1 MPNSQKKLADMDT
14 LANIFGESDKL
25 TPATQ
30 IIEEHAQAMPNASV
44 INGLRLYTVAKLM
57 EQNFPEE
64 QWVID
69 DLIPEGVTVMS
80 AAPASFKTW
89 LLLSIAAS
97 VACGTDLFGHFKPRQ
112 AGVLMIDEED
122 NPRLLQK
129 RLRMLGVPTDAPIHL
144 MIGQGFK
151 INATQ
156 VTKVIEFCENN
167 DVGLVTIDSLV
178 RVHNAKENDAVEMS
192 EVFAT
197 LRRFHKAGINVLL
210 THHNRKGKSENAGED
225 MRGSSDIF
233 AAVDCNLAIS
243 RSGDDLVMKQVKLRT
258 AQEIGD
264 VGLEVEA
271 NEDSLVLKF
280 LGITGPSRSK
290 QAEAIDQIQH
300 ILSTVNEAN
309 QMSLHKSLEDVDLKI
324 SIKTLRAAL
333 KKMATHKI
341 IIEERGKGNELLYRL
356 NNQ

>member
-1 MPNSQKKLADMDT
+1 MLQK
-14 LANIFGESDKL
+14 SDKL

-30 IIEEHAQAMPNASV
+30 IIEEYAQAMPNATV
-44 INGLRLYTVAKLM
+44 INGLRLYTVSKLM
-57 EQNFPEE
+57 EQDFPEE
-64 QWVID
+64 RWVID
-69 DLIPEGVTVMS
+69 TLIPEGVTVMS

-97 VACGTDLFGHFKPRQ
+97 VACGTKLFDHFEPRQ
-112 AGVLMIDEED
+112 TGVLMIDEED

-129 RLRMLGVPTDAPIHL
+129 RLRMLGVPKDAPLHL

-151 INATQ
+151 VDATQ
-156 VTKVIEFCENN
+156 VTKVIEFCEQN

-178 RVHNAKENDAVEMS
+178 RVHNAKENDAAEMS
-192 EVFAT
+192 EVFST
-197 LRRFHKAGINVLL
+197 LRRFHRAGINVLL

-233 AAVDCNLAIS
+233 AAVDCNLAVS
-243 RSGDDLVMKQVKLRT
+243 RSGDDLVMRQVKLRT

-264 VGLEVEA
+264 VGIEVEA
-271 NEDSLVLKF
+271 SEDSLLLKF
-280 LGITGPSRSK
+280 LGITGPTKSK
-290 QAEAIDQIQH
+290 QAEAIDHIQY
-300 ILSTVNEAN
+300 LLTTVKEAN
-309 QMSLHKSLEDVDLKI
+309 QMSLHKYLEELELKI

-333 KKMATHKI
+333 KKMVAHKI

>member
-1 MPNSQKKLADMDT
+1 MLQK
-14 LANIFGESDKL
+14 SDKL

-30 IIEEHAQAMPNASV
+30 IIEEHAQAMPNATV
-44 INGLRLYTVAKLM
+44 INGLRLYTMAKLM
-57 EQNFPEE
+57 EQDFPEE
-64 QWVID
+64 RWVLD
-69 DLIPEGVTVMS
+69 TLIPEGITVMS

-97 VACGTDLFGHFKPRQ
+97 VACGSKLFGHFEPRQ
-112 AGVLMIDEED
+112 TGVLMIDEED

-129 RLRMLGVPTDAPIHL
+129 RLLMLGVPKDAPIHL

-151 INATQ
+151 IDATQ
-156 VTKVIEFCENN
+156 VTKVIEFCEQN

-192 EVFAT
+192 EVFST

-210 THHNRKGKSENAGED
+210 THHNRKGKSENNGDD

-233 AAVDCNLAIS
+233 AAVDCNLAVS
-243 RSGDDLVMKQVKLRT
+243 RSGDDLVIKQVKLRT

-264 VGLEVEA
+264 IGIEVEA
-271 NEDSLVLKF
+271 GDDTLTLKF

-290 QAEAIDQIQH
+290 QAEAIDQIQYF
-300 ILSTVNEAN
+300 LSNVEEAN
-309 QMSLHKSLEDVDLKI
+309 QLTLHAQLQDLELKI

-333 KKMATHKI
+333 KKMVAHKI
-341 IIEERGKGNELLYRL
+341 IVEERGKGNELLYRL
-356 NNQ
+356 NSK